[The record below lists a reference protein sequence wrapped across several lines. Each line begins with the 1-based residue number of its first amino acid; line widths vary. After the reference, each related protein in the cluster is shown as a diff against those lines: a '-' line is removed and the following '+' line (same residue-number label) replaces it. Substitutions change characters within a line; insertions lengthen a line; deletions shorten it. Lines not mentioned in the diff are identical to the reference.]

1 MYFLELTKMTEF
13 MKKTIKRKKY
23 LFWYDSDEKTEIE
36 EFRVCDC
43 FQDPVLNFKNELNIV
58 GEFCDNL
65 KELFFDQIPIIP
77 DIDDDVF
84 LLFGKISIVCCRS
97 ALFQFDYR
105 KFILDDK
112 MYNNCLAY
120 FIDCNCMYYLE
131 KKLSYFDL
139 ICSNCQY
146 NLVKMVSNRFIKIEK

>member
-43 FQDPVLNFKNELNIV
+43 FLDLVLNFKNELNIV

-65 KELFFDQIPIIP
+65 KELFFDQIPIS
-77 DIDDDVF
+77 DIDDDIF
-84 LLFGKISIVCCRS
+84 LLFW
-97 ALFQFDYR
+97 
-105 KFILDDK
+105 
-112 MYNNCLAY
+112 
-120 FIDCNCMYYLE
+120 
-131 KKLSYFDL
+131 
-139 ICSNCQY
+139 
-146 NLVKMVSNRFIKIEK
+146 